1 MQISLEKTVSK
12 CTMQSTQNKGNR
24 YNALSHTTNTFLIK
38 QTQNSTYV
46 YNIKTRL
53 QYTKNP
59 YAHSIIRTLGSY
71 LTPHPNES

>member
-1 MQISLEKTVSK
+1 MQISLEK
-12 CTMQSTQNKGNR
+12 QYQNAQCKVHKIKATGIMH
-24 YNALSHTTNTFLIK
+24 YHIQQNTFSIK